1 MHVGAQAE
9 WVPVSESDRRVCSAL
24 APFLR
29 EHGLFFVGIDLIG
42 GRLTEINVTS
52 PTGVEEILAAGGPDL
67 ALQTIAALSAATSA

>member
-1 MHVGAQAE
+1 MTGALLIDGEPMGVLNRVAGPDDHRCNMHVGAQAE

-42 GRLTEINVTS
+42 G
-52 PTGVEEILAAGGPDL
+52 D
-67 ALQTIAALSAATSA
+67 